1 MTLVLKPGQIEAK
14 YITTGQSGLHTGT
27 CLEQGAAYRADQ
39 SWGGGAIL
47 KKLEKSDARLPTITC
62 TQEIFDLFRKH
73 KKRGDES
80 ISQGIERLIRE
91 APSVR

>member
-1 MTLVLKPGQIEAK
+1 MNQLKPSQIEAK
-14 YITTGQSGLHTGT
+14 YVSTGQSGLHTAT
-27 CLEQGAAYRADQ
+27 RLEEGAAYRASE

-47 KKLEKSDARLPTITC
+47 KKLEGSADRLPTVTC
-62 TQEIFDLFRKH
+62 SQEVFDLFRKH